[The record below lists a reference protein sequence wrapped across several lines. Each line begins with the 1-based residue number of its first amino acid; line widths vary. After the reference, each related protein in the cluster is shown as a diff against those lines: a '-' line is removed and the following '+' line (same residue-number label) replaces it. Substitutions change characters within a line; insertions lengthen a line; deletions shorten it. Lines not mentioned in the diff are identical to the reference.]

1 MSEIVGKSK
10 AEVQLLVAPETQY
23 RPKEVIK
30 PVVVKAQSLS
40 LLPLPLIQDT
50 PKEERYEI
58 RFSVTKETYEKL
70 NTVKG
75 RMANSIQGELS
86 MEAVISSLI
95 ERYLSPK
102 ERRSL
107 EVASNGRYVPRSV
120 KRRVYER
127 DGGKCCYQSEDG
139 TRCCQTKYLHIDHI
153 IPFAKGGKTEVSN
166 LRLLCPAHNQL
177 LAEQEFGKEFINSK
191 IRKAA

>member
-1 MSEIVGKSK
+1 MWR
-10 AEVQLLVAPETQY
+10 LT
-23 RPKEVIK
+23 
-30 PVVVKAQSLS
+30 
-40 LLPLPLIQDT
+40 LPIIQDS

-58 RFSVTKETYEKL
+58 RFSVTKEVFEKL
-70 NTVKG
+70 NVVKG

-86 MEAVISSLI
+86 MEAIISGLI

-102 ERRSL
+102 ERKSL
-107 EVASNGRYVPRSV
+107 KLVSDGRYVPASV
-120 KRRVYER
+120 KRKVLER
-127 DGGKCCYQSEDG
+127 DSGQCCYQSRDG

-153 IPFAKGGKTEVSN
+153 TPFARGGKTELSN

-191 IRKAA
+191 IKRAA